1 MDQGTKFRTARG
13 YELAAGELK
22 NLTASME
29 DYLEMIFRLEKGGPV
44 RTSTLA
50 DALSVNRSSV
60 TKMVKKM
67 AARDLLEARPYGE
80 IMFTPRGMLVGKY
93 LYERHQFLTEFLK
106 MIGVTEN
113 ILQEVEGIEHNLSQ
127 NKLMCIKKLVSFAR
141 KHPDWWSEFTAES
154 RK

>member
-1 MDQGTKFRTARG
+1 MDNGTKFRTARG
-13 YELAAGELK
+13 YELAAGELQ

-29 DYLEMIFRLEKGGPV
+29 DYLEMIFRLERGKPV
-44 RTSTLA
+44 RTSNLA

-67 AARDLLEARPYGE
+67 GARGLVESRPYGE
-80 IMFTPRGMLVGKY
+80 IMLTPRGMLLGEY
-93 LYERHQFLTEFLK
+93 LFERHEFLTEFLS

-127 NKLMCIKKLVSFAR
+127 NTLECIKKLVSFAR
-141 KHPDWWSEFTAES
+141 EHPGWWNEFNSKKT
-154 RK
+154 